1 MGLAQQWFIHR
12 IVNVIMNK
20 DMAKQNS
27 ENMEQTKDNMIKNS
41 LIQYHTLA
49 SSLPSSNKAVHDEWI
64 TWIENRGEQL
74 QWSANDEQNLQEA
87 LSYID
92 EEYLRRWLKD
102 VIYSAYEPGYNKNT
116 HKFSVG
122 DCIIDECGAIYFIN
136 KVLDTTYELIDIDGD
151 DYHIPH
157 DLIDKKYK
165 KWTIRDAKSGDI
177 LVTDH
182 FVFKFKNID
191 EDSDVHYYFARD
203 KNPDDFDFED
213 EGFHIAPENAT
224 MGNVNDTVYYP
235 AKIEDILYLS
245 KGIEKR
251 KKKYE
256 ELLKVLS

>member
-1 MGLAQQWFIHR
+1 MKIY
-12 IVNVIMNK
+12 ITNK
-20 DMAKQNS
+20 DMTTQNS

-64 TWIENRGEQL
+64 AWIEKQGAKL

-102 VIYSAYEPGYNKNT
+102 IIYFAYELGYNKNS
-116 HKFSVG
+116 HKFSIG
-122 DCIIDECGAIYFIN
+122 DCIIDECGEIYFIN
-136 KVLDTTYELIDIDGD
+136 KVLDATYELLDVDGD
-151 DYHIPH
+151 DYHIAS
-157 DLIDKKYK
+157 DLIDKTYK

-177 LVTDH
+177 LVTSC

-191 EDSDVHYYFARD
+191 EDSGVHYYFARET
-203 KNPDDFDFED
+203 NPDEFDFENED
-213 EGFHIAPENAT
+213 FHIAAENAT
-224 MGNVNDTVYYP
+224 IGNVNDTEYRP
-235 AKIEDILYLS
+235 AKIEDILYLN
-245 KGIEKR
+245 KGVTKS

-256 ELLKVLS
+256 ELLKILS

>member
-1 MGLAQQWFIHR
+1 MTT
-12 IVNVIMNK
+12 
-20 DMAKQNS
+20 QNS

-116 HKFSVG
+116 HKFSEG
-122 DCIIDECGAIYFIN
+122 DCIVDECGEIYFIN
-136 KVLDTTYELIDIDGD
+136 KVLDTTYELLDIDGD

-177 LVTDH
+177 LVTD
-182 FVFKFKNID
+182 FFIFKFKNID
-191 EDSDVHYYFARD
+191 EDGGVHYYFAIE

-213 EGFHIAPENAT
+213 EGFHIAPEQAT
-224 MGNVNDTVYYP
+224 IGNVNDTIYRP
-235 AKIEDILYLS
+235 AKIEDIIYLN
-245 KGIEKR
+245 KGIVKS